1 MSGAANDARQLEAL
15 RALLLGM
22 DHREL
27 QQLAGLMNDS
37 ARRSDFLAE
46 VVSEALAIRSHQD
59 DSVAETLAPAI
70 GATLQ
75 RSINDNPEAVANA
88 LYPVMGPAI
97 RKSIT
102 ETINSLFEGFN
113 RALEESLS
121 PRSLG
126 WRVDAWRTGRSYSE
140 VVMLKTLLYRVE
152 QVFLIHKETG
162 LLIGEVSASTG
173 VSKDADMM
181 SAMLTA
187 IQDFVVDSFNVDSS
201 DRLQTLKLGGLT
213 ILIEFGPDV
222 VLAAAVR
229 GSVPTG
235 YVNTLVETL
244 EKIQL
249 QFRKPLAAFD
259 GDSSIFNG
267 LEPVLR
273 QCLLQQ
279 AADSAPK
286 KKPWLALLASA
297 AVLIAAGVYLLFDYQ
312 DRSRWADFVEQLQQ
326 VPGVVVYQDDRQHKQ
341 LAALRDVNLV
351 VDELSAQAFALG
363 GSLNWRPFI
372 SMDDSLV
379 LKRIHQGINLPA
391 SLRLDVRDGIVTL
404 AGEVDRGWLREFRN
418 NVATVAGV
426 RLLNTDGLRVIDA
439 ANIRRQALL
448 DRINS
453 VTLQFETAIANVTV
467 EQQQT
472 LRALVAD
479 VRELQSL
486 LEGSGQRVVIT
497 LTGSADPSGSQEL
510 NRQLS
515 RQRAENARAV
525 LQAHGLAAAIIRV
538 EAAVANDVGS
548 QPAESLRALRVS
560 AAVVN
565 PDE

>member
-15 RALLLGM
+15 RTLLLGM